1 MKRVTI
7 LLAAGVVL
15 LAATVLP
22 IIRANAQQAVV
33 TDQNVDQMITTAKT
47 PADHEAIAAYY
58 DREAAE
64 NEEKEH
70 LHRLTENMYTK
81 TINLAHCS
89 SLVAAYQQAAK
100 EDKALAA

>member
-1 MKRVTI
+1 MLI
-7 LLAAGVVL
+7 AAGLLL

-22 IIRANAQQAVV
+22 IIRASAQQAVV
-33 TDQNVDQMITTAKT
+33 TDQNVDQMIATAKA

-64 NEEKEH
+64 NEKKEH

-89 SLVAAYQQAAK
+89 ALVAAYRQAAN
-100 EDKALAA
+100 EDKALAAACY